1 MRKKNW
7 KYIVVAMLVIFAV
20 VLGIRQTHFQSVD
33 SYRQEQRQ
41 LVGDVGSDVA
51 EAPVSTYD
59 TSDPAGTD
67 TSDGSFSGPDGQKKQ
82 NSSMKNDGEKTKNKT
97 DGTDVSQKT
106 AKPAVVQGTKGS
118 TGKKSSAHAKSSGS
132 EGSSSQASHS
142 SKIDKKPSGKKPASQ
157 KKPSAAA
164 DTSGG
169 AATSIPDNSG
179 EDQTASATGG
189 NASVPTEGSDNAKDT
204 SSATATTKPQVEQ
217 ITCSIE
223 ISCESLAANKKQAQE
238 SIWKYIPSNGMI
250 LEKVSVKVDKGAS
263 VYDVLEKACKAK
275 GIALDA
281 TYTPMYKTYY
291 IQGIGNIYEK
301 QAGDMSG
308 WIYKVN
314 GVSPN
319 RGASVYKVSDGDVI
333 SWRYTCDGKTS

>member
-1 MRKKNW
+1 MRQKNW
-7 KYIVVAMLVIFAV
+7 KYIIVAMLVVFTA
-20 VLGIRQTHFQSVD
+20 VLGLRQTHFQSVD

-41 LVGDVGSDVA
+41 LAGDVGSDVA
-51 EAPVSTYD
+51 EDPVSTYD
-59 TSDPAGTD
+59 KLDPDGTD
-67 TSDGSFSGPDGQKKQ
+67 TSDGSVSDSDGQKKQ
-82 NSSMKNDGEKTKNKT
+82 NRFLKNDGEKKKNQT
-97 DGTDVSQKT
+97 DRKNVSQKT
-106 AKPAVVQGTKGS
+106 AKPTVAQGTKGS
-118 TGKKSSAHAKSSGS
+118 TGKKSSSHAKSSGS
-132 EGSSSQASHS
+132 EGDSSQVN
-142 SKIDKKPSGKKPASQ
+142 KKPSGKKPAAQ
-157 KKPSAAA
+157 TKPSATA

-169 AATSIPDNSG
+169 AATNTPDSSG
-179 EDQTASATGG
+179 EDQTTSATGG
-189 NASVPTEGSDNAKDT
+189 NASVPTEGSDNSKDT
-204 SSATATTKPQVEQ
+204 SSAATSKPQAEQ

-223 ISCESLAANKKQAQE
+223 ISCESLAADKKQAQE
-238 SIWKYIPSNGMI
+238 SMWKYIPSNGMI

-275 GIALDA
+275 GVALDA

-314 GVSPN
+314 GVSPS

>member
-1 MRKKNW
+1 MRQKNW
-7 KYIVVAMLVIFAV
+7 KYIIVAMLVVFTA
-20 VLGIRQTHFQSVD
+20 VLGLRQTHFQSVD

-41 LVGDVGSDVA
+41 LAGDVGSDVT
-51 EAPVSTYD
+51 EDPVSTYD
-59 TSDPAGTD
+59 KLDPDETD
-67 TSDGSFSGPDGQKKQ
+67 TSDGSVSDSDGQKKQ
-82 NSSMKNDGEKTKNKT
+82 NRFLKNDGEKKKNQT
-97 DGTDVSQKT
+97 DRKNVSQKT
-106 AKPAVVQGTKGS
+106 AKPTVAQGTKGS
-118 TGKKSSAHAKSSGS
+118 TGKKSSSHAKSSGA
-132 EGSSSQASHS
+132 GGDSSQVN
-142 SKIDKKPSGKKPASQ
+142 KKPSGKKPAAQ
-157 KKPSAAA
+157 TKPSATA

-169 AATSIPDNSG
+169 AATNTPDSSG
-179 EDQTASATGG
+179 EDQTTSATGG
-189 NASVPTEGSDNAKDT
+189 NASVPTEGSDNSKDT
-204 SSATATTKPQVEQ
+204 SSAATSKPQAEQ

-223 ISCESLAANKKQAQE
+223 ISCESLAADKKQAQE
-238 SIWKYIPSNGMI
+238 SMWKYIPSNGMI

-275 GIALDA
+275 GVALDA

-314 GVSPN
+314 GVSPS

>member
-41 LVGDVGSDVA
+41 LAGDVGSDVEEEPA
-51 EAPVSTYD
+51 STFV
-59 TSDPAGTD
+59 TSNPDGKD
-67 TSDGSFSGPDGQKKQ
+67 TSDGSVSGADGQEKQ
-82 NSSMKNDGEKTKNKT
+82 NSSLKNDGEKTKNKT

-106 AKPAVVQGTKGS
+106 AKQTVAQGTKGS

-132 EGSSSQASHS
+132 GGDSSQASHS
-142 SKIDKKPSGKKPASQ
+142 SQVNKKPSGKKPAAQ
-157 KKPSAAA
+157 KKPSATA

-179 EDQTASATGG
+179 EDQTTSATGG

-204 SSATATTKPQVEQ
+204 SSAATSKPQAEQ

-223 ISCESLAANKKQAQE
+223 ISCESLAADKKQAQE

>member
-1 MRKKNW
+1 
-7 KYIVVAMLVIFAV
+7 MLVIFAV

-41 LVGDVGSDVA
+41 LAGDVGSDVEEEPA
-51 EAPVSTYD
+51 STFV
-59 TSDPAGTD
+59 TSNPDGKD
-67 TSDGSFSGPDGQKKQ
+67 TSDGSVSGADGQEKQ
-82 NSSMKNDGEKTKNKT
+82 NSSLKNDGEKTKNKT

-106 AKPAVVQGTKGS
+106 AKQTVAQGTKGS

-132 EGSSSQASHS
+132 GGDSSQASHS
-142 SKIDKKPSGKKPASQ
+142 SQVNKKPSGKKPAAQ
-157 KKPSAAA
+157 KKPSATA

-179 EDQTASATGG
+179 EDQTTSATGG

-204 SSATATTKPQVEQ
+204 SSAATSKPQAEQ

-223 ISCESLAANKKQAQE
+223 ISCESLAADKKQAQE

>member
-1 MRKKNW
+1 MRQKNR
-7 KYIVVAMLVIFAV
+7 KYIIVAMLVVFAA

-41 LVGDVGSDVA
+41 LARDVGSDVA
-51 EAPVSTYD
+51 EVPVSAYD
-59 TSDPAGTD
+59 TLDPDGTD
-67 TSDGSFSGPDGQKKQ
+67 TSDGSFSGSDGQKKQ
-82 NSSMKNDGEKTKNKT
+82 NSSLKNDGEKKKNKT
-97 DGTDVSQKT
+97 DRTDVSQKT
-106 AKPAVVQGTKGS
+106 AKPAVAQGTKGS
-118 TGKKSSAHAKSSGS
+118 TEKKSSSHAKSSGA
-132 EGSSSQASHS
+132 GGDSSQASHS
-142 SKIDKKPSGKKPASQ
+142 SQVNKKPSGKKPAAQ
-157 KKPSAAA
+157 KKPSATA
-164 DTSGG
+164 DTSGS
-169 AATSIPDNSG
+169 AATNTPDSSG
-179 EDQTASATGG
+179 EDQKTSVTGG
-189 NASVPTEGSDNAKDT
+189 NTSVPTEGPDNSKDT
-204 SSATATTKPQVEQ
+204 SSAATSKPQAEQ

-223 ISCESLAANKKQAQE
+223 ISCESLAADKKQAQE

-275 GIALDA
+275 GVALDA